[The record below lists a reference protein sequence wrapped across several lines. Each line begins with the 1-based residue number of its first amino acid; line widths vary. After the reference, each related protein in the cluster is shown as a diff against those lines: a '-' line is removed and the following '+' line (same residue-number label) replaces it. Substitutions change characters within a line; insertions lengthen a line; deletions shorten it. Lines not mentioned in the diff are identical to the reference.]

1 MPSRFSKANV
11 LVEVV
16 GGGRRR
22 AVAHH
27 ASSFQLL
34 VSENHG
40 GLDLSEPGSN
50 KGIAKAYVKVF
61 ARLPGGVIRF
71 YKDGYTDLRGRFDY
85 SSLNDN
91 PKGQPDSIPASTEPG
106 TYQAI
111 QPSEI
116 GSVERF
122 AILVLSDS
130 HGASVREVAPP
141 RR

>member
-1 MPSRFSKANV
+1 VP
-11 LVEVV
+11 
-16 GGGRRR
+16 
-22 AVAHH
+22 HH

-40 GLDLSEPGSN
+40 RLDVLEPGSN
-50 KGIAKAYVKVF
+50 KGITKAYVKVF

-85 SSLNDN
+85 ASLNDN
-91 PKGQPDSIPASTEPG
+91 PKGQPDSPQSPTESG

-122 AILVLSDS
+122 ALLILSDS
-130 HGASVREVAPP
+130 AGAAVREVAPP